1 MGEAEKA
8 RKFEAVMSEVEKVLG
23 IQEKPL
29 LNLSIAELRSKL
41 DTLVNGC
48 HL

>member
-8 RKFEAVMSEVEKVLG
+8 RKLETVMSEIEKVLG
-23 IQEKPL
+23 YREKPL
-29 LNLSIAELRSKL
+29 LNLSIAELTFKL
-41 DTLVNGC
+41 DTLINEC